1 MQIKVK
7 LFSVGGIPASDSSII
22 PRHVVEEY
30 LASDKYKEDIAKKR
44 MLGSLTHLVRNWA
57 AQNKYNPSVA
67 SKTAG
72 KDDQLMLVGVA
83 SPTHYIDRVW
93 IEDSD
98 QWVYC
103 TATILSEEGMDD
115 QAVQNIR
122 RLKGMI
128 SNSIL
133 PGVSA
138 VILGYWNNENSH
150 DTLQRLVALKGF
162 DVTMNPSWSDA
173 SVVEVLDHQDSNVG
187 TKTFSDTNCT
197 LQVKEFSDLSVFGD
211 TKLPKSSKISN
222 HFTSL
227 KAKQFS
233 SGNVAVEVEG
243 VIKSGQKEFSIST
256 LKERVRYAKFSPR
269 MRFRRLF
276 LEYRQFVKQAGGSE
290 KIDPETLKIMKS
302 LFMSDVLDIFKQIT
316 PEVIAGKQVSTL
328 IGASSLGKSIRVSA
342 QKLQMP
348 YRMAMQEMSRT
359 GKVTPVRLQKIQA
372 AYTEFAKS
380 MLDEVFGSNP
390 LPEEL
395 EEDNEKKEENDAK
408 N

>member
-173 SVVEVLDHQDSNVG
+173 SVVEVLDRQDPNVG

-243 VIKSGQKEFSIST
+243 VTTKSQKEFSIST

-276 LEYRQFVKQAGGSE
+276 LEYRQLVKQAGGSE

-328 IGASSLGKSIRVSA
+328 IGASSLGKSVRVSA

-348 YRMAMQEMSRT
+348 YRMAMQEMTKT

-390 LPEEL
+390 LPEEP
-395 EEDNEKKEENDAK
+395 EEDNEKKEENNAK

>member
-128 SNSIL
+128 TNSIL

-173 SVVEVLDHQDSNVG
+173 SVVEVLDRQDSNVG
-187 TKTFSDTNCT
+187 TKTFSETNCT

-222 HFTSL
+222 QFTSL

-243 VIKSGQKEFSIST
+243 VTTKSQKEFSIST

-276 LEYRQFVKQAGGSE
+276 LEYRQLVKQAGGSE

-328 IGASSLGKSIRVSA
+328 IGASSLGKSVRVSA

-348 YRMAMQEMSRT
+348 YRMAMQEMTKT
-359 GKVTPVRLQKIQA
+359 GKVTPIRLQKIQA

-390 LPEEL
+390 LPEEF
-395 EEDNEKKEENDAK
+395 EEDNEKKEENNAK
-408 N
+408 S

>member
-173 SVVEVLDHQDSNVG
+173 SVVEVLDRQDSNVG

-243 VIKSGQKEFSIST
+243 VVKPGQKEFSIST

-276 LEYRQFVKQAGGSE
+276 LEYRQLVKQAGGSE

-316 PEVIAGKQVSTL
+316 PEVISGKQVSTL
-328 IGASSLGKSIRVSA
+328 IGASSLGKSVRVSA

-348 YRMAMQEMSRT
+348 YRMAMQEMTKT

-390 LPEEL
+390 LPEEP
-395 EEDNEKKEENDAK
+395 EEDNEKKEENNAK

>member
-173 SVVEVLDHQDSNVG
+173 SVVEVLDRQDSNVG
-187 TKTFSDTNCT
+187 TKTFSDTTCT

-243 VIKSGQKEFSIST
+243 VTTKSQKEFSIST

-276 LEYRQFVKQAGGSE
+276 LEYRQLVKQAGGSE

-316 PEVIAGKQVSTL
+316 PEIIAGKQVSTL
-328 IGASSLGKSIRVSA
+328 IGAGSLGKSVRVSA

-348 YRMAMQEMSRT
+348 YRMAMQEMTKT

-395 EEDNEKKEENDAK
+395 EEDNEKEGGE
-408 N
+408 

>member
-173 SVVEVLDHQDSNVG
+173 SVVEVLDHRDSNVG
-187 TKTFSDTNCT
+187 TKTFSETNCT

-243 VIKSGQKEFSIST
+243 ITKSGQKEFSIST

>member
-138 VILGYWNNENSH
+138 VILGYWNDKNSH

-173 SVVEVLDHQDSNVG
+173 SVVEVLDHRDSNVG
-187 TKTFSDTNCT
+187 TKTFSETNCT

-243 VIKSGQKEFSIST
+243 VTKSGQKEFSIST